1 MSKSKQKERYCI
13 SYCDKDDKWENVYA
27 KTVKEAEELY
37 DMIGSEA
44 AFKVLYDM
52 VSGTQLRQT

>member
-1 MSKSKQKERYCI
+1 MSKQKERYCI
-13 SYCDKDDKWENVYA
+13 SYCDKDDKWEDVYA

-37 DMIGSEA
+37 DMIGREA
-44 AFKVLYDM
+44 AFKVLYDT